1 MRLRPAG
8 GRTVGNP
15 VPEAPAWPG
24 LVLNIGGQGE
34 IAYAID
40 INNLISP
47 TVDPELFI
55 HSGRFIRAVATAL
68 PVRSSVADAVK
79 GNRFPA
85 GDETFRLAVA
95 AEAFRVLKPAGVFR
109 IWSASGGGRLWLPAL
124 LTTGF
129 LPATLGPGYAE
140 GVRP

>member
-1 MRLRPAG
+1 
-8 GRTVGNP
+8 
-15 VPEAPAWPG
+15 VPEVPSWPG

-34 IAYAID
+34 IAYAVD

-55 HSGRFIRAVATAL
+55 HSGRFIRADVTAL
-68 PVRSSVADAVK
+68 PVRSAVAEAVK

-85 GDETFRLAVA
+85 GDEAFRLAVA
-95 AEAFRVLKPAGVFR
+95 AEAFRVLRPAGVFR
-109 IWSASGGGRLWLPAL
+109 IWSVSGGGRLWLPAL
-124 LTTGF
+124 LTAGF
-129 LPATLGPGYAE
+129 SPATLGAGYAE

>member
-1 MRLRPAG
+1 MPE
-8 GRTVGNP
+8 
-15 VPEAPAWPG
+15 VPTWPG

-34 IAYAID
+34 IAYAVD
-40 INNLISP
+40 INNLVSP
-47 TVDPELFI
+47 TVDPELFT
-55 HSGRFIRAVATAL
+55 HSGRFIRADATAL
-68 PVRSSVADAVK
+68 PVRGAVADAVK

-95 AEAFRVLKPAGVFR
+95 AEAFRVLRPAGVFR

-124 LTTGF
+124 LTAGF
-129 LPATLGPGYAE
+129 SPATLGAGYAE

>member
-1 MRLRPAG
+1 MPEVPAG
-8 GRTVGNP
+8 
-15 VPEAPAWPG
+15 PG

-34 IAYAID
+34 IAYAVD

-55 HSGRFIRAVATAL
+55 HSGRFIRADATAL
-68 PVRSSVADAVK
+68 PVRSAVADAVK

-85 GDETFRLAVA
+85 GDDDFRRAVA
-95 AEAFRVLKPAGVFR
+95 GEAFRVLRPAGVFR

-124 LTTGF
+124 ITAGF
-129 LPATLGPGYAE
+129 SPATLGGGYAE

>member
-1 MRLRPAG
+1 
-8 GRTVGNP
+8 
-15 VPEAPAWPG
+15 VPEAPGWPR

-34 IAYAID
+34 IAYAVD

-47 TVDPELFI
+47 TIDPELFI
-55 HSGRFIRAVATAL
+55 HSRRFILADASAL
-68 PVRSSVADAVK
+68 PVRSAVADAVK

-85 GDETFRLAVA
+85 GDERFRQTVA
-95 AEAFRVLKPAGVFR
+95 AEAFRVLRPAGVFR

-124 LTTGF
+124 VTTGF
-129 LPATLGPGYAE
+129 SPATLGAGYAE

>member
-1 MRLRPAG
+1 
-8 GRTVGNP
+8 
-15 VPEAPAWPG
+15 VPEVPAWPG
-24 LVLNIGGQGE
+24 LVLNVGGQGE
-34 IAYAID
+34 IAYAVD

-55 HSGRFIRAVATAL
+55 HSGRFILADAIAL
-68 PVRSSVADAVK
+68 PVRSAVADAVK

-85 GDETFRLAVA
+85 GDESFRQTVA
-95 AEAFRVLKPAGVFR
+95 AEAFRVLRPAGMFR

-124 LTTGF
+124 VTAGF
-129 LPATLGPGYAE
+129 SPATLGAGYAE

>member
-1 MRLRPAG
+1 MSEVA
-8 GRTVGNP
+8 
-15 VPEAPAWPG
+15 AWPTG

-34 IAYAID
+34 ITYAVD
-40 INNLISP
+40 INNLVTP

-55 HSGRFIRAVATAL
+55 HSGRFIQADATAL
-68 PVRSSVADAVK
+68 PVRSAVADTVK

-85 GDETFRLAVA
+85 GNETFRQAVA
-95 AEAFRVLKPAGVFR
+95 AEAFRVLKSAGVFR

-124 LTTGF
+124 VTAGF
-129 LPATLGPGYAE
+129 LPASLGAGYAE